1 MLFVSYRQFKNL
13 NMHVYL
19 DLNIF
24 DMIERMGK
32 NNNFSDADI
41 KLYSKIE
48 ELILTKKITVPYSN
62 AHLNDLFRGF
72 LKNPNFID
80 GHLQNIERLTNNLCI
95 CQYWNKPN
103 VTWHFRNIYEFFEEK
118 KEERDLEADTLSEL
132 LISTGAPDV
141 IGLYKLVPLEPN
153 WKKGYQDPMFGIMFP
168 RAKIENTAYA
178 LIEDIYAFQIK
189 LKSDYSLY
197 KKFKTYLIQSVMK
210 LKNNQAFV
218 DSIRSNFKDLPKH
231 LDIFEIADLYAP
243 EEKTL
248 QNKTYSKVLDI
259 FYKYDLKGYK
269 TDGNY
274 NNMFDDSLHTF
285 YASHCDYFITNDDRC
300 KYKAEMTYDKLKF
313 KTKVIKADEIEY
325 LTNCL

>member
-1 MLFVSYRQFKNL
+1 
-13 NMHVYL
+13 MHVYL

-103 VTWHFRNIYEFFEEK
+103 VTQHFRNIYEFFEEK

-153 WKKGYQDPMFGIMFP
+153 WKKGYQDPMFGIMYP
-168 RAKIENTAYA
+168 KSRIENNQLA
-178 LIEDIYAFQIK
+178 LMEDVFDFQSR

-197 KKFKTYLIQSVMK
+197 KSFKSYLVQNLTKHRNNPEM
-210 LKNNQAFV
+210 LK
-218 DSIRSNFKDLPKH
+218 SIKSNFEGLPKH
-231 LDIFEIADLYAP
+231 LDIFEIW
-243 EEKTL
+243 
-248 QNKTYSKVLDI
+248 
-259 FYKYDLKGYK
+259 
-269 TDGNY
+269 
-274 NNMFDDSLHTF
+274 
-285 YASHCDYFITNDDRC
+285 
-300 KYKAEMTYDKLKF
+300 KLR
-313 KTKVIKADEIEY
+313 
-325 LTNCL
+325 